1 MSNLINFEEVNKYSK
16 DEIDKMLKEWEQQY
30 ENLLRDMHGIEFVL
44 RKDIDIIRGLL
55 DFIKSLRE
63 VNSKKEE

>member
-30 ENLLRDMHGIEFVL
+30 ENLLRDMHGVEFVL
-44 RKDIDIIRGLL
+44 RKDIDIVQGLL
-55 DFIKSLRE
+55 DFVKSLRE